1 VSGWEGIA
9 VAEPDRV
16 TLHKSAEIL
25 APGGEVW
32 ELISDWA
39 GMFRWWLTAE
49 EGGLRGPA
57 LVSCELIGQ
66 TGFVPRTRRMTL
78 SNGAVAE
85 ETIFYQNDRTRR
97 ISYTKS
103 DETSITGYVATT
115 YVRDLGNGRCTVH
128 ISAMFDVTGP
138 PGPAASA
145 ARFEAIYTAMF
156 DGYQRYFSRKHR
168 ADS

>member
-1 VSGWEGIA
+1 MP
-9 VAEPDRV
+9 EPGRV
-16 TLHKSAEIL
+16 TLHKSTEIA
-25 APGGEVW
+25 APAGEVW

-57 LVSCELIGQ
+57 LVSCELIGR
-66 TGFVPRTRRMTL
+66 TGSVPRARRMTL

-103 DETSITGYVATT
+103 DEAVITGYVATT
-115 YVRDLGNGRCTVH
+115 YIDDLDNGGCTVH
-128 ISAMFDVTGP
+128 IASMFDVA
-138 PGPAASA
+138 GPADQAA
-145 ARFEAIYTAMF
+145 AVARFEAIYAAMF
-156 DGYQRYFSRKHR
+156 NGYQRYFSRTG
-168 ADS
+168 AG